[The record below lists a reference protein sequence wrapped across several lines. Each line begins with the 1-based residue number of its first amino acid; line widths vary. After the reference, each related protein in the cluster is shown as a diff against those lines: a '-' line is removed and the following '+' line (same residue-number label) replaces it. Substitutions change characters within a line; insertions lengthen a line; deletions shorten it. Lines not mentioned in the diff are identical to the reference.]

1 MIKNGV
7 ALVRV
12 SNSPNGCAT
21 SSPRSRSSLD
31 EFYVVVVDGKILP
44 TRWMTYASAFK
55 HLERLQEEARADV
68 A

>member
-12 SNSPNGCAT
+12 SNSPNGCAGG
-21 SSPRSRSSLD
+21 PHQRSLD
-31 EFYVVVVDGKILP
+31 EFYVVVAGGEILP
-44 TRWMTYASAFK
+44 PRFMSYASAFNY
-55 HLERLQEEARADV
+55 LERLQEEARADV